1 MLFMNGAVY
10 LIGAGPGDPGLLTI
24 RGAELL
30 ALADVV
36 LYDGLSNPE
45 LLQYAPQAEKI
56 CVGKH
61 GKSRIWTQNEIIQE
75 ILGHA
80 KAGKIV
86 VRLKGGDPAVFARTA
101 EEVEA
106 VKAAERLL
114 YAPRFVDGEAQEVPG
129 VLWKYNFQML
139 N

>member
-10 LIGAGPGDPGLLTI
+10 LIGAGPGDPGLLTV

-45 LLQYAPQAEKI
+45 LLQHASQAEQI

-61 GKSRIWTQNEIIQE
+61 GKTRIWKQSEIIQE
-75 ILGHA
+75 ILGHRC
-80 KAGKIV
+80 IITTF
-86 VRLKGGDPAVFARTA
+86 RIR
-101 EEVEA
+101 
-106 VKAAERLL
+106 
-114 YAPRFVDGEAQEVPG
+114 
-129 VLWKYNFQML
+129 NIM
-139 N
+139 

>member
-10 LIGAGPGDPGLLTI
+10 LIGAGPGDPGLITV

-30 ALADVV
+30 AKADIV

-45 LLQYAPQAEKI
+45 LLQHAPKAEQI

-61 GKSRIWTQNEIIQE
+61 GKTRIWRQNEIIDE
-75 ILGHA
+75 ILRHA

-106 VKAAERLL
+106 V
-114 YAPRFVDGEAQEVPG
+114 
-129 VLWKYNFQML
+129 
-139 N
+139 